1 MILEIRSSDSV
12 VYEEFPLYPLNL
24 LISDIG
30 GIAGLV
36 MGINLIHIISMRA
49 STDYGR
55 FFHVKIHAQT
65 VSPWKDFG

>member
-36 MGINLIHIISMRA
+36 MGINLIHIISTRA
-49 STDYGR
+49 SEEFDKHYN
-55 FFHVKIHAQT
+55 F
-65 VSPWKDFG
+65 